1 MSKEQTMT
9 RIGSVGGNRTVQA
22 LGIAAVLLGLL
33 GLGGTRAAAQGTIIE
48 RSTTINA
55 LANGTFCTVG
65 GDGAEAC
72 TELSLHVSPDKFG
85 ETLIACLALTTTAG
99 DVVTNEEGCA
109 DVAATFAMDTEEL
122 AWAALAT
129 TPVDLYVSVCSGK
142 ECDFV
147 YSRTVALGADW
158 TATGEL
164 TRVQQTVGN
173 PHGPCTV
180 TDKIDGLVRDA
191 AVVVTVDGALL
202 EASGNLQVLDSK
214 TARRTNCG

>member
-1 MSKEQTMT
+1 MSLFGT
-9 RIGSVGGNRTVQA
+9 VGGRRAAQA
-22 LGIAAVLLGLL
+22 LGMAALLLALL
-33 GLGGTRAAAQGTIIE
+33 GLGGTRAAAQGTIID

-55 LANGTFCTVG
+55 LANGVFCTVG
-65 GDGAEAC
+65 QDGTEAC
-72 TELSLHVSPDKFG
+72 TELGLHVSPDKFG

-99 DVVTNEEGCA
+99 DVVTFEEGCV

-122 AWAALAT
+122 AWATLAT
-129 TPVDLYVSVCSGK
+129 TPVDLYVNVCTGK
-142 ECDFV
+142 VCDIV
-147 YSRTVALGADW
+147 YSRTVSLAADW

-164 TRVQQTVGN
+164 TRVKETLGN

-191 AVVVTVDGALL
+191 AAAVTVDGIVLDA
-202 EASGNLQVLDSK
+202 AGNLQVLDSK

>member
-1 MSKEQTMT
+1 MSL
-9 RIGSVGGNRTVQA
+9 IGPGRGRQILQVLGVAA
-22 LGIAAVLLGLL
+22 LLLALL
-33 GLGGTRAAAQGTIIE
+33 GLGGTRAAAQGTIID

-55 LANGTFCTVG
+55 LASGLFCTVG
-65 GDGAEAC
+65 EDGTEAC
-72 TELSLHVSPDKFG
+72 TELNLHVSPDKFG

-99 DVVTNEEGCA
+99 DAITFEEGCA

-129 TPVDLYVSVCSGK
+129 TPVDLFVSVCTGK

-147 YSRTVALGADW
+147 FSRTVSLASNW

-164 TRVQQTVGN
+164 TRVKETIGN

-191 AVVVTVDGALL
+191 AAVVTVDGAALD
-202 EASGNLQVLDSK
+202 AAGNLQVLDSK